1 MPHMVLKQVTTTHQ
15 PLPLDKGARRTV
27 GEHVDGWLIA
37 KALEWQNSKRGSEG
51 ETRPQSIEV
60 HIEDHEWHVM
70 AMAAH
75 LDSEAGEVRRARDDT
90 IPVKDEAIASRKR
103 AIGDVPV
110 NLPKGVMVETDG
122 TTKTVYLPK
131 LSRSQLVEALS
142 IGIAE
147 LVHRGSLSIDDI
159 RV

>member
-27 GEHVDGWLIA
+27 GEHVDEWLIA

-75 LDSEAGEVRRARDDT
+75 LDSEAGETRRAHDDT
-90 IPVKDEAIASRKR
+90 IPVKNEGIPPKR
-103 AIGDVPV
+103 SLGDMPV
-110 NLPKGVMVETDG
+110 NLPKRLTVETDG
-122 TTKTVYLPK
+122 TTKTVYLPRF
-131 LSRSQLVEALS
+131 SRSQLVEALS

-147 LVHRGSLSIDDI
+147 LVHRGSLSIHDI
-159 RV
+159 TV